1 MQLHRFRAMANDQAF
16 ITLMTCEVNL
26 KNVYGALSAFTRTG
40 RFDGQPLLLCQSG
53 LKTCSTFYVLC
64 STLKTKP
71 CIAVIPCIQKQFSC
85 RNRAGMWPTRRR
97 QIPERLKT
105 SFVHNGLADMR
116 RDIKKTSTVFGRNSF
131 RKNMGWNCLWQGKPV
146 SKKIDVSAI

>member
-1 MQLHRFRAMANDQAF
+1 
-16 ITLMTCEVNL
+16 MTWDVNL
-26 KNVYGALSAFTRTG
+26 KNVYCAFCACHEPAVWQRW
-40 RFDGQPLLLCQSG
+40 LHLCQSG

-71 CIAVIPCIQKQFSC
+71 CIAVIPCIQEQYSC
-85 RNRAGMWPTRRR
+85 RSRVRTSSGGDGRSRRGW
-97 QIPERLKT
+97 KT
-105 SFVHNGLADMR
+105 SFVHNGLANMR

-146 SKKIDVSAI
+146 SKKIDVSAIWHNRLTQRRKGAKLKP